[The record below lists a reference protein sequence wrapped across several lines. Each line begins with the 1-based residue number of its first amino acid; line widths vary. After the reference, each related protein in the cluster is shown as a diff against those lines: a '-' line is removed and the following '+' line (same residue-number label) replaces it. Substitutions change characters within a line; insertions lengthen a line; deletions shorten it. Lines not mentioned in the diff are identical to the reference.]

1 MLLVELPQGK
11 EGLHSLLTRLPN
23 ADEDAAGVWYLGLS
37 SCLNRRQPSCGFLHW
52 VDAVKECATLSLG
65 CLSL

>member
-11 EGLHSLLTRLPN
+11 EGLHSLLTRLTN

-37 SCLNRRQPSCGFLHW
+37 SCSNCCQPSCGFLHW
-52 VDAVKECATLSLG
+52 VHAVKECTA
-65 CLSL
+65 